1 MMILW
6 AVVECLVA
14 FQEEDKDKKEVL
26 LIIKNIMSSL
36 ELTKMQLSIK
46 LRKLTER
53 KLSRCIQTKVEIQ
66 NNSRSLPKHTR
77 FLAIKIKENF
87 MTKVESKPFNQVV
100 VVAEAMVTSSLKCLV
115 EEEVED
121 NRAQHKERAFN
132 IPSKL
137 LLKKSTRVRLPKLL

>member
-1 MMILW
+1 MILW

-46 LRKLTER
+46 LRKLIER

-66 NNSRSLPKHTR
+66 NNSRSLPKHMR
-77 FLAIKIKENF
+77 SLAIKIKENF

-100 VVAEAMVTSSLKCLV
+100 VEEAMVTSSLKCLV

>member
-46 LRKLTER
+46 LRKLIER

-66 NNSRSLPKHTR
+66 NNSRSLPKHMR
-77 FLAIKIKENF
+77 SLAIKIKENF

-100 VVAEAMVTSSLKCLV
+100 VEEAMVTSSLKCLV

>member
-46 LRKLTER
+46 LRKLIER

-66 NNSRSLPKHTR
+66 NNSRSLPKHMR
-77 FLAIKIKENF
+77 SLAIKIKENF
-87 MTKVESKPFNQVV
+87 MTKVESKPFNQV

>member
-1 MMILW
+1 MILW

-14 FQEEDKDKKEVL
+14 FQEEDDKKEVL

-46 LRKLTER
+46 LRKLIER

-66 NNSRSLPKHTR
+66 NNSRSLPKHMR

-100 VVAEAMVTSSLKCLV
+100 VAEAMVTFSLKCLV

-137 LLKKSTRVRLPKLL
+137 LLKKSIRVRLPKLL

>member
-1 MMILW
+1 MILW

-46 LRKLTER
+46 LRKLIER

-66 NNSRSLPKHTR
+66 NNSRSLPKHMR
-77 FLAIKIKENF
+77 SLAIKIKENF

-100 VVAEAMVTSSLKCLV
+100 VEEAMVTSFLKCLV